1 MGSDPAIRKWYCDFD
16 IYRPCSYIRSSV
28 DTLEYIYILYLSKSI
43 HTCVFEQVAH
53 LKAILVTNGLTLLV
67 LTTVPHTAIHF
78 PVINKYYIL
87 TTITN
92 YSIRSIYYVQLRS
105 LSFKIQQA
113 NLRQVHTNFCATI
126 YNKHLSIKYYTLIE
140 QSFSL
145 NLKLILRY
153 CTYSICATLQYYSK
167 GFIVVSENN
176 FNCTAPSNSTA
187 P

>member
-92 YSIRSIYYVQLRS
+92 YSVRSIYYNWDLYHLKYNKQIWIMLEAS
-105 LSFKIQQA
+105 SYKLLCYYIQQTPV
-113 NLRQVHTNFCATI
+113 N
-126 YNKHLSIKYYTLIE
+126 
-140 QSFSL
+140 
-145 NLKLILRY
+145 IL
-153 CTYSICATLQYYSK
+153 
-167 GFIVVSENN
+167 
-176 FNCTAPSNSTA
+176 
-187 P
+187 